1 MATSIISPTLPGHAY
16 RRHPSS
22 TSYAR
27 LENAAEKWRIPAMT
41 QANLPAAIADL
52 SDETALWEIINEYN
66 WDDGFAVP
74 LAVVRHPK
82 CDRALALRLF
92 WDIDDTAQ
100 IHYSDEESAIA
111 ELYASTEENDPVEFG
126 RIMDYCTTL
135 VEGLRKQTYPR
146 GANRFDT
153 GFFNL
158 DDEALTERQRK
169 ICAGKTK
176 FALKNFEEAF
186 LQPEL

>member
-1 MATSIISPTLPGHAY
+1 M
-16 RRHPSS
+16 
-22 TSYAR
+22 
-27 LENAAEKWRIPAMT
+27 N
-41 QANLPAAIADL
+41 QANLPAEIADL

-92 WDIDDTAQ
+92 WDIDETAQ
-100 IHYSDEESAIA
+100 IHHSDEESAIA
-111 ELYASTEENDPVEFG
+111 ELYASTAENDPAEFD
-126 RIMDYCTTL
+126 RIMGYCTTL

-158 DDEALTERQRK
+158 EDPSLTDRQRK
-169 ICAGKTK
+169 IRAGKTK